1 MGALVCEGLTYRYPG
16 EEREALTGVDLVV
29 RPGRKV
35 AVMGAN
41 GSGKSTLVLLLKGL
55 LEPTAGTVRI
65 SGLAPHEADPSRG
78 GTPAFLGVGVVFQN
92 PDNQI
97 VATRVDE
104 DVAFGP
110 ENLGVDADGLR
121 ARVDDAL
128 AAVGMGGMAHR
139 EPHTLSGGEK
149 QRLALAGALALDP
162 RFLLLDEP
170 ASMLDVSSTRALRSL
185 VADLVRTRDV
195 GVLEVV
201 HDPELALDA
210 DEVVVLADGA
220 IRASGTPREVLADVG
235 LLEATGLAPLPG
247 VRIAAALR
255 AHGLDVPRTALT
267 PREVLAA
274 L

>member
-1 MGALVCEGLTYRYPG
+1 MDALVCEGLTYRYPG
-16 EEREALTGVDLVV
+16 EEREALSGVDLAI
-29 RPGRKV
+29 RPGRRV
-35 AVMGAN
+35 AVIGAN
-41 GSGKSTLVLLLKGL
+41 GSGKSTLILLLKGL
-55 LEPTAGTVRI
+55 LEPTSGSVTVG
-65 SGLAPHEADPSRG
+65 GLAPHEADPSRG
-78 GTPAFLGVGVVFQN
+78 GAPAFLGVGVVFQN

-110 ENLGVDADGLR
+110 ENLGVGAEGLR
-121 ARVDDAL
+121 ARVDEAL
-128 AAVGMGGMAHR
+128 AAVGMTGMAHR

-149 QRLALAGALALDP
+149 QRLALAGALALSP

-170 ASMLDVSSTRALRSL
+170 ASMLDGASTHALRSL

-210 DEVVVLADGA
+210 DEVVVIAGGA
-220 IRASGTPREVLADVG
+220 IRVSGTPREVLADVS
-235 LLEATGLAPLPG
+235 LLETVGLAPLPC

-255 AHGLDVPRTALT
+255 AHGLDIPQTALT
-267 PREVLAA
+267 PQEVLAA

>member
-1 MGALVCEGLTYRYPG
+1 MDALVCEGLTYRYPG
-16 EEREALTGVDLVV
+16 EERDAVTSVDLVV
-29 RPGRKV
+29 HPGRKV

-55 LEPTAGTVRI
+55 LEPTSGTVSI
-65 SGLAPHEADPSRG
+65 GGLAPHDADPSRG
-78 GTPAFLGVGVVFQN
+78 GAPAFLGVGVVFQD

-110 ENLGVDADGLR
+110 ENLGVATDELR

-128 AAVGMGGMAHR
+128 AAVGMTDMASR

-149 QRLALAGALALDP
+149 QRLALAGALALSP

-170 ASMLDVSSTRALRSL
+170 ASMLDASSARALRSL

-210 DEVVVLADGA
+210 DEVVVLAGGA
-220 IRASGTPREVLADVG
+220 VRASGTPRQVLADID
-235 LLEATGLAPLPG
+235 LLEAAGLASLTA
-247 VRIAAALR
+247 VRIAGALR
-255 AHGLDVPRTALT
+255 AHGVDVSATALT
-267 PREVLAA
+267 AEEVLAA

>member
-1 MGALVCEGLTYRYPG
+1 MDALVCEGLSYRYPG
-16 EEREALTGVDLVV
+16 EEREALTAVDLVV

-55 LEPTAGTVRI
+55 LEPTSGTVRI
-65 SGLAPHEADPSRG
+65 GGLAPHEADPSRG
-78 GTPAFLGVGVVFQN
+78 GAPAFLGVGVVFQD

-110 ENLGVDADGLR
+110 ENLGVAKDELR

-128 AAVGMGGMAHR
+128 AAVGMTDMARR

-149 QRLALAGALALDP
+149 QRLALAGVLALTP

-170 ASMLDVSSTRALRSL
+170 ASMLDASSTRALRSL
-185 VADLVRTRDV
+185 VANLVRTRDV
-195 GVLEVV
+195 GVLEAV

-210 DEVVVLADGA
+210 DEVVLLADGEV
-220 IRASGTPREVLADVG
+220 RASGAPREVLADVA
-235 LLEATGLAPLPG
+235 LLEAAGLAPSPS
-247 VRIAAALR
+247 VRIVAALR
-255 AHGLDVPRTALT
+255 AHGVDVPATALT
-267 PREVLAA
+267 PEEVLAA